1 MKSIILTIAVA
12 FIYVTMFAQNRISVC
27 ETKATH
33 LVCPEKVT
41 YVLAGDPS
49 LIIAEIVPEHPD
61 MVRVKALGPFQ
72 NETSLTLVSANR
84 VYSLLVDYQ
93 NTSEIFYQMETFY
106 AKKTGTTK
114 GATTPEYMLKEM
126 SWQVLSKTKK
136 HIRNRD
142 ERKDG
147 IQLRLSNIYLL
158 QDVLFFELE
167 ITNTTLMDFD
177 VEGFNWWIADKKQ
190 PKAVNVQEYQ
200 ITPDYQHYNLMN
212 IPAGSTL
219 REVFVLP
226 RLTIPDQR
234 CLKMELLEKALGN
247 TGRKLVLEIRNRD
260 ILRAREF

>member
-33 LVCPEKVT
+33 LVSPEKVT

-61 MVRVKALGPFQ
+61 MVRVKAMGPFEE
-72 NETSLTLVSANR
+72 ETSLTLVSANR

-93 NTSEIFYQMETFY
+93 NTSEIFYQMKTFY
-106 AKKTGTTK
+106 AETTGTTK
-114 GATTPEYMLKEM
+114 GTTLPEYRLREM
-126 SWQVLSKTKK
+126 CRQVLSKTKK
-136 HIRNRD
+136 HIRNRE

-147 IQLRLSNIYLL
+147 IQLRLSNIYLQ

-167 ITNTTLMDFD
+167 ITNTTNMVFD
-177 VEGFNWWIADKKQ
+177 VEGFNWWIEDKKQ
-190 PKAVNVQEYQ
+190 QKAVNVQEYQ
-200 ITPDYQHYNLMN
+200 IVPDYQHYNLMN
-212 IPAGSTL
+212 ISAGSTL

-234 CLKMELLEKALGN
+234 CLKIELLEKALGN

-260 ILRAREF
+260 ILQAREF